1 MPYLQNKGGTSHRIT
16 SMEAEEESDEV
27 TSHDNST
34 HQTRTELPP
43 PDKEHLKGTQLTSQ
57 TTVDTWTLLKK

>member
-43 PDKEHLKGTQLTSQ
+43 PDKEHLKGT
-57 TTVDTWTLLKK
+57 